1 MATDEQNVYI
11 TGHGLREWST
21 EATQKQID
29 GSLKQIMADNN
40 ALLRYTAAMASGD
53 KNANKILGQA
63 VNAIRENTK
72 NDVKGDKKEQIQ
84 GNRIVN
90 SQQKIASSSLAS
102 LSAVTGLGSTMLDV
116 ERREKKRD
124 DTYNALLTQN
134 FSEEAANKGA
144 DRAMQMDLYKSLGL
158 KFAAFSVATMGLADM
173 LTGGAEQ
180 GFGERFAMVAEMRQ
194 AGLLHSL
201 EDAEN
206 GFISMSKTISNTNFT
221 FGEATQFTKQFAKAV
236 GVNGVKSALSFAN
249 TVAKD
254 GTDGMN
260 YMRKYALEF
269 GQVSNIAGEYLDS
282 LRIGGQLRGMDDR
295 SMRSGMDDFMSNVEM
310 TSNVLK
316 ISMEDAADLMKK
328 AFGPTDVAL
337 LATLPEEQRKAIDA
351 GFKSVNA
358 QGNPMAE
365 TLAKRLAAGSRGAFL
380 QTAEYQEMAGT
391 APGREVL
398 NFVEQMAGQLE
409 NGDTESFQT
418 ALAQGFPEL
427 ADKLVQMSSQGG
439 VRVQLLSD
447 PQLASM
453 VGQIIEAAQTYGDA
467 AGGTQKGTQEVAEQ
481 AAVEQ
486 QIQIREALKMSEAAV
501 NIHMAKFVD
510 NVNLVTVQNEQL
522 AIAMGKAI
530 AAHEGA
536 IELATGVSTWWQN
549 VQKSVITTGVDLVG
563 SAGNSES
570 AGTKEFA
577 NTLALMQ
584 KSDINGLN
592 PVNTNQ
598 MIDDRLKT
606 LVDDFA
612 AMQGMEKDKKESE
625 SARLFT
631 EIIKL
636 NTFYEGLIKTNVVA
650 EGGDFQM
657 VQDNQAAIHKYA
669 NELNEFVQSLKQQ

>member
-72 NDVKGDKKEQIQ
+72 NDVKGDKKEQVQ

-90 SQQKIASSSLAS
+90 SQQKIANSSLAS
-102 LSAVTGLGSTMLDV
+102 LSAVTGLGGTILDV

-124 DTYNALLTQN
+124 DTYNALISQN
-134 FSEEAANKGA
+134 FSEDAAKKGA
-144 DRAMQMDLYKSLGL
+144 DRSMQMDLYKSLGL
-158 KFAAFSVATMGLADM
+158 KIVAFGAATKGIAD
-173 LTGGAEQ
+173 LFQGGAEQ
-180 GFGERFAMVAEMRQ
+180 GFAERFAMVAEMRQ
-194 AGLLHSL
+194 AGLLHGMD
-201 EDAEN
+201 EAQA
-206 GFISMSKTISNTNFT
+206 GFIEMSKTISATNFT

-254 GTDGMN
+254 GGEGLG

-269 GQVSNIAGEYLDS
+269 GQVSNIAGEYLDT

-328 AFGPTDVAL
+328 AFGPADVAL

-467 AGGTQKGTQEVAEQ
+467 AGGTRKGTQNEAEK
-481 AAVEQ
+481 AVVSQ
-486 QIQIREALKMSEAAV
+486 VIQVREALRMSESAV
-501 NIHMAKFVD
+501 TLHMKGFID
-510 NVNLVTVQNEQL
+510 NVKLLTEENRELS
-522 AIAMGKAI
+522 ISMGKAI

-536 IELATGVSTWWQN
+536 IGVLTGVSTYWDIFK
-549 VQKSVITTGVDLVG
+549 KSAITTSIDALAATG
-563 SAGNSES
+563 
-570 AGTKEFA
+570 KENIPYTNELA
-577 NTLALMQ
+577 TLNDSGFDAL
-584 KSDINGLN
+584 GLN
-592 PVNTNQ
+592 PVNTNERV
-598 MIDDRLKT
+598 DAKLKT

-625 SARLFT
+625 STRLLV
-631 EIIKL
+631 EITKL
-636 NTFYEGLIKTNVVA
+636 TTFYEGLIKTNVV
-650 EGGDFQM
+650 ETGDLKM
-657 VQDNQAAIHKYA
+657 VTDNQNAILEFAAK
-669 NELNEFVQSLKQQ
+669 LNEFVKVLSEQ